1 MIFLNY
7 FCEIHFFYFMTVLA
21 ISNPPKIHANSS
33 KLIILSWF
41 VSIYLKILY
50 NFSSDKCLLINEVA
64 ITNYENYNDDDWFLS
79 ID

>member
-1 MIFLNY
+1 MPI
-7 FCEIHFFYFMTVLA
+7 LA
-21 ISNPPKIHANSS
+21 ISNPPKIDANSF

-41 VSIYLKILY
+41 VSIYLKIIS

-64 ITNYENYNDDDWFLS
+64 ITNYENYNDDDKFLS